1 VSERIKPWSL
11 KKNIAWVVLGE
22 GINRVLPL
30 LVLSH
35 AIRNLGSN
43 AFGHA
48 QFVLNVIETAIPF
61 VVFGYTYTGVIDSVE
76 TKTETDASRA
86 ETFLRLCILRA
97 MNAVVAITVGA
108 VVLFSVPSYR
118 EAWLPFLA
126 FSPLLLLTAFD
137 ATYLFL
143 AEKQTG
149 RLTRATASA
158 KIVFLLGVFIF
169 VQEPDHKWRFVLCM
183 LGVNAATL
191 LYGIVTL
198 APNLFPRERNK
209 LKAIVSNSMRFH
221 VLRDRVWNAVPFAA
235 ALVILPFFER
245 GDVFAMERLETGEV
259 SGTYQAFAKL
269 AQSVVGV
276 ASAVL
281 LPFFSEFANETSL
294 SRIKDLLHVTLVGS
308 TTLASAAFLVA
319 VFFDVELGSYFL
331 GHPSTLGKGVL
342 QTLFLSL
349 LPTMLIYILGFQ
361 ILMLK
366 KKQFLLASLLA
377 VGFLIPTGL
386 TFFTPTF
393 GAKDAFSLALLF
405 LVAKVSISF
414 AVSAC
419 AVNALPQGARPHV
432 RFYGFLSFL
441 VAWCGLAWFSRFSF
455 LEPTNALWVLKR
467 VALGGAF
474 LFGLGICTGFFS
486 HSLGLFKFL
495 PRPRFR

>member
-1 VSERIKPWSL
+1 MSERIKPWSL

-22 GINRVLPL
+22 GINRLLPL

-35 AIRNLGSN
+35 AIRSLGSN

-61 VVFGYTYTGVIDSVE
+61 VVFGYTYTGIIDSVE
-76 TKTETDASRA
+76 TKAESDASRA

-97 MNAVVAITVGA
+97 LNAVIAITVGA

-126 FSPLLLLTAFD
+126 FSPLLLLTGFD

-149 RLTRATASA
+149 RLTRATAAA
-158 KIVFLLGVFIF
+158 KVVFLLGVFFF
-169 VQEPDHKWRFVLCM
+169 VREPAHKWRFVLCM
-183 LGVNAATL
+183 LGMNAATL
-191 LYGIVTL
+191 LYGLMAL
-198 APNLFPRERNK
+198 APSLFPRDRNEIK
-209 LKAIVSNSMRFH
+209 SIVLESVRFDL
-221 VLRDRVWNAVPFAA
+221 LRDRVWKALPFAT

-281 LPFFSEFANETSL
+281 LPFFSEFASETSL
-294 SRIKDLLHVTLVGS
+294 TRIKDLLHVTLVGS
-308 TTLASAAFLVA
+308 ASLASAAFLVA
-319 VFFDVELGSYFL
+319 VFFDVELSAYFL
-331 GHPSTLGKGVL
+331 GHASTLERGVL

-366 KKQFLLASLLA
+366 KKQFLLTSLLA
-377 VGFLIPTGL
+377 VGFFVPTGL
-386 TFFTPTF
+386 TIFTPAF
-393 GAKDAFSLALLF
+393 SPGDAFSLALLF
-405 LVAKVSISF
+405 LVSKVSISIV
-414 AVSAC
+414 VSAS
-419 AVNALPQGARPHV
+419 AVKALPYEARPHV
-432 RFYGFLSFL
+432 RFYGFLGFL

-455 LEPTNALWVLKR
+455 LEPTDALWVLKR

-474 LFGLGICTGFFS
+474 LLGLGICTGFFS
-486 HSLGLFKFL
+486 HSLRLFKFL